1 MYMRKVLVTGMAA
14 ASVLLIPTF
23 AGADGGAPEHIQFE
37 EAAHLIPAL
46 GETYDAAAALEISG
60 DDASGEMVYST
71 FDESV
76 AEVSEDGVITATGYG
91 ITTIVVS
98 SAVDET
104 VSASMDVAVFD
115 LYGTYSG
122 VKTIEAMGCDVAV
135 DITLKEDGTY
145 SYYRAPM
152 EVALS
157 GGGEMPE
164 LEEEGTYEM
173 TGTEITFTGETL
185 GEYTAV
191 FRIEEENG
199 CLAGKL
205 PTGGAATEMELV
217 KEAEEESTEEEGVS
231 EEGAEETEEG
241 TEK

>member
-1 MYMRKVLVTGMAA
+1 MKMNMKKILTTGVVA
-14 ASVLLIPTF
+14 ASALLVPVF
-23 AGADGGAPEHIQFE
+23 VGAEGNAPESIQFE
-37 EAAHLIPAL
+37 EAAYLLPAL

-60 DDASGEMVYST
+60 DGAGSEMIYST

-76 AEVSEDGVITATGYG
+76 AEVSEDGVVTATGYG
-91 ITTIVVS
+91 ITTIIAS

-104 VSASMDVAVFD
+104 VSASMDIAVYD

-122 VKTIEAMGCDVAV
+122 VKTIEAMGCDVAI
-135 DITLKEDGTY
+135 DITLNEDGTY

-152 EVALS
+152 EVQMS

-173 TGTEITFTGETL
+173 TGTEITFTGESL
-185 GEYTAV
+185 GEYTAS
-191 FRIEEENG
+191 FSIEDENG
-199 CLAGKL
+199 CLEGKL
-205 PTGGAATEMELV
+205 PTGGAATDMKLV
-217 KEAEEESTEEEGVS
+217 KEAEEEETSALEST
-231 EEGAEETEEG
+231 EETEEG